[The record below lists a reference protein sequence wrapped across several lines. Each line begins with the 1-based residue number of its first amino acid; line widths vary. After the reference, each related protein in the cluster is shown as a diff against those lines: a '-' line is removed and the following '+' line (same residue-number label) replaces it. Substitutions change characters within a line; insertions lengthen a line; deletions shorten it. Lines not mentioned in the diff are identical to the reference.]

1 MPDGDQV
8 TYHYDVDGNLATV
21 TDATTTYAT
30 FTAYDELG
38 QVGSLALGDT
48 STMSYFH
55 DAKTRRLSRI
65 TAAKGTALLDL
76 SYIYDAVGNVTSIN
90 DAVSANGTQHFR
102 YDELDRLVWTQSAS
116 YAPNNSLPPAGLSY
130 TYDPVRVHEL
140 NSTSDGRS
148 YNYDGNGNTHTDG
161 QRTMTWDA
169 NNQVLSVAMGGAT
182 TSFTYDGAGARV
194 TKVSGGNTL
203 AYVGK
208 LFECLNPSGGATP
221 ACTRWTR
228 YVFAGFDAHRPG
240 RFQRRADV
248 LRRRSAREHAGA
260 LGSAGRDREL
270 PALRPGDFRQ
280 HQRQLQVYRPRVGRR
295 DRALQLQRPALRP
308 PARPFHQCR
317 HGGPWPQPASAQP
330 LRLRASTIHSATSIP
345 PVTRIRR
352 ADLQ

>member
-228 YVFAGFDAHRPG
+228 YVFAGSTRIA
-240 RFQRRADV
+240 QVVSEA
-248 LRRRSAREHAGA
+248 RRRTTKAIGSGARGCS
-260 LGSAGRDREL
+260 GSAGRDREL

-280 HQRQLQVYRPRVGRR
+280 HQRQLQVHRPGVGRR
-295 DRALQLQRPALRP
+295 DRALQLQRPPLRP
-308 PARPFHQCR
+308 AARPLHQRR
-317 HGGPWPQPASAQP
+317 HDGARPEPAGAQP
-330 LRLRASTIHSATSIP
+330 IRVRAQQSH
-345 PVTRIRR
+345 PVHRPIGSCEYQR
-352 ADLQ
+352 